1 MTTEPR
7 LSVAVAS
14 VNGYP
19 YLGRCLE
26 ALART
31 APDAEIVVA
40 DWTDERTRARV
51 ARDWPSVRL
60 LSFDTPMSVPE
71 LRAAAIAAAGA
82 PYVAVIEDHCIVRE
96 GWADGLL
103 AWHDQGKPV
112 VGGPIANAVA
122 RRARDR
128 AAFYCEYNGFLLP
141 VATGDV
147 PDLPGMNVSY
157 DRAAIAAMQDLLDE
171 GRWETMLHPRLR
183 ERGFSFW
190 IDEALVI
197 DHAKDF
203 GFREFASQRYH
214 YARSYA
220 GERRATLGPSRFLYA
235 AGSAV
240 LPLVLLRRILRN
252 VRASGEDQRR
262 FTTAIPLIGVYLV
275 IWAVGEA
282 VGYLRGGGRS
292 LLRIR

>member
-1 MTTEPR
+1 MTAPPR

-26 ALART
+26 SLART
-31 APDAEIVVA
+31 APEAEVIVA
-40 DWTDERTRARV
+40 DWTDARTRERV
-51 ARDWPSVRL
+51 ASDWPSVRL

-103 AWHDQGKPV
+103 AWHEQGRPV
-112 VGGPIANAVA
+112 VGGPIANAVV

-141 VATGDV
+141 VETGEV

-157 DRAAIAAMQDLLDE
+157 SRDAIAAMQDLLDE
-171 GRWETMLHPRLR
+171 GRWETALHPRLR
-183 ERGFSFW
+183 ARGLDFW
-190 IDEALVI
+190 IDPSLVI

-220 GERRATLGPSRFLYA
+220 GERRATLGAKRFAYA
-235 AGSAV
+235 AGS
-240 LPLVLLRRILRN
+240 VLLPFVLIRRIVRN
-252 VRASGEDQRR
+252 VRASDEDPRR
-262 FTTAIPLIGVYLV
+262 FRTALPLIGVYLV
-275 IWAVGEA
+275 IWAVGET
-282 VGYLRGGGRS
+282 VGYLLGGGRS

>member
-1 MTTEPR
+1 MSATPQ
-7 LSVAVAS
+7 LSVVVAS
-14 VNGYP
+14 VNGSP
-19 YLGRCLE
+19 YLDRCLE

-31 APDAEIVVA
+31 APDAEVVVA
-40 DWTDERTRARV
+40 DWTDEPTRARV

-60 LSFDTPMSVPE
+60 LSFDEPMSVPE
-71 LRAAAIAAAGA
+71 LRAAGIAAATA
-82 PYVAVIEDHCIVRE
+82 PYIALIEDHCIVRE

-103 AWHDQGKPV
+103 AWHAEGKQV

-122 RRARDR
+122 RRIRDR

-141 VATGDV
+141 VETGAV

-157 DRAAIAAMQDLLDE
+157 DRAAIEAMQDLLDE

-183 ERGFSFW
+183 ERGFEFW
-190 IDEALVI
+190 IDPALVI

-203 GFREFASQRYH
+203 GFLEFSSQRYH

-220 GERRATLGPSRFLYA
+220 GDRRPSLGAKRFVYA
-235 AGSAV
+235 AGSVV
-240 LPLVLLRRILRN
+240 LPLVLLRRIVRN

-262 FTTAIPLIGVYLV
+262 FTSSVPLIGFYLAV
-275 IWAVGEA
+275 WAVGESI
-282 VGYLRGGGRS
+282 GYLFGGGRS
-292 LLRIR
+292 LLKIR